1 MQGNNKGSIASIHKS
16 EDVVSVLAS
25 GTSASPKNARDLT
38 PRCEGLNTVPQVT
51 LTTIDW
57 PAWRCYFSY
66 CLISYLKFYLL
77 SLISYLFPFWKRT
90 LFPILSFTDVEK
102 NRLNN

>member
-77 SLISYLFPFWKRT
+77 SLISYL
-90 LFPILSFTDVEK
+90 LSFSILEK
-102 NRLNN
+102 NIISYTVIYRC